1 MDTSA
6 VSKESAQ
13 IAASAER
20 KRAGL
25 LAMAGCAVLWS
36 MGGLFIKL
44 IDWQPFAIAGARS
57 AIAALFLFI
66 WIRKPKFTFSLI
78 QTSSALAYAATMLL
92 FVFANKHTTAANAI
106 LLQYGAPV
114 YVALLGS
121 YMLKEVPKLEEW
133 LALLAIC
140 AGMVLFFMD
149 SLAAGHLLG
158 DTVAVISGFAFALNI
173 VLMRKQKD
181 ADPLSSM
188 LLGHIFAAIIAGI
201 ISLFLA
207 PPVISPRSLAAI
219 SALGIVQIGLAAV
232 LFSYGI
238 KRVTA
243 LQGVLTA
250 VIEPIF
256 NPVWVF
262 LVTGEIPGSKSI
274 LGGLVIISAVLIS
287 SVISIRKAGK
297 GAS

>member
-1 MDTSA
+1 MV
-6 VSKESAQ
+6 VSKDSSP
-13 IAASAER
+13 IAISTKR
-20 KRAGL
+20 KKAGL
-25 LAMAGCAVLWS
+25 LAMAGCAILWS
-36 MGGLFIKL
+36 TGGLFIKL

-66 WIRKPKFTFSLI
+66 WIKKPKFTFSLL

-121 YMLKEVPKLEEW
+121 YMLKEIPKLEEW
-133 LALLAIC
+133 FALLAIC
-140 AGMVLFFMD
+140 VGMILFFID
-149 SLAAGHLLG
+149 SLAAGHLVG
-158 DTVAVISGFAFALNI
+158 DSVAVLSGLAFALNI

-207 PPVISPRSLAAI
+207 PPIISLRSLVAI
-219 SALGIVQIGLAAV
+219 SALGVVQIGLAAV

-262 LVTGEIPGSKSI
+262 LIAGEIPGGKSI
-274 LGGLVIISAVLIS
+274 LGGLVIISAVLMS
-287 SVISIRKAGK
+287 SIVSIQKAGK
-297 GAS
+297 GAL